1 MGSVKIGIAGCAGRM
16 GQMLVHEVLGT
27 AGTTLA
33 GGTEQ
38 PGAPTIGKDIAAII
52 GGAAT
57 GATVTDDP
65 AALFARADVVIDFTA
80 PAASVRHAEI
90 AARTGKAMVIG
101 TTGLSTD
108 ERARLAAAAKT
119 VPIVF
124 APNMSLGVNLLL
136 ALVEQAAAKLGP
148 GFDIE
153 ILELHHK
160 HKVDA
165 PSGTALALGEAAARG
180 RGVKLADVAVRARD
194 GHTGARAAGA
204 IGFAVLRGGAA
215 IGDHEVLFLG
225 EAERIEINHRASSRR
240 IYAQGAVRA
249 AQWLAG
255 RGPGLYGMKDVLG
268 LG

>member
-136 ALVEQAAAKLGP
+136 ALVEAEDDGGPLHRLGVV
-148 GFDIE
+148 GSR
-153 ILELHHK
+153 L
-160 HKVDA
+160 
-165 PSGTALALGEAAARG
+165 R
-180 RGVKLADVAVRARD
+180 ADVAAPP
-194 GHTGARAAGA
+194 AP
-204 IGFAVLRGGAA
+204 
-215 IGDHEVLFLG
+215 EVPTTV
-225 EAERIEINHRASSRR
+225 S
-240 IYAQGAVRA
+240 
-249 AQWLAG
+249 
-255 RGPGLYGMKDVLG
+255 
-268 LG
+268 